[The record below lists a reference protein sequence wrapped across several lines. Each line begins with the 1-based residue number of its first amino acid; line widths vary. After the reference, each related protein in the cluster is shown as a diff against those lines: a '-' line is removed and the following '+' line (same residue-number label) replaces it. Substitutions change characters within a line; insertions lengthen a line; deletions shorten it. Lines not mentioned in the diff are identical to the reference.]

1 MHARPIHSMSSPSP
15 APDEAGHTGQPAAA
29 PVPSEIHDPE
39 RHDQE
44 RLGILQTFV
53 AVAAGVGNNFFFKLL
68 ATLPVSEIIA
78 LRSGSALLVLL
89 PLLAWRGRRRPLRP
103 APFTRAA
110 LARAACEATATA
122 CLIFAVTRMPLALV
136 TAVLM
141 TIPIMTA
148 LIGRFV
154 LQEATPAAAW
164 IAIGFGLAG
173 TLLLLRPGLDA
184 SPAGLAMVTISAL
197 AFALRDVLTRAMPR
211 RYGPLRM
218 TAMANAATLMLGL
231 TLSLGSTL
239 SLGGAWKPINISDI
253 GILAAAVALYIA
265 SNVLIAQGIRNARL
279 AITSP
284 LRYTSVPLALVLD
297 ITVLGIMPD
306 ALALA
311 GTALIIASGLAM
323 PLLAARRR

>member
-1 MHARPIHSMSSPSP
+1 MSSFPP
-15 APDEAGHTGQPAAA
+15 APDEAGPAGQPSA
-29 PVPSEIHDPE
+29 PSSAHWHDQE
-39 RHDQE
+39 RLDQERYDQE
-44 RLGILQTFV
+44 RLGIVQTFV

-68 ATLPVSEIIA
+68 AALPVSEIIA

-89 PLLAWRGRRRPLRP
+89 PLIAWRSRRQAPRPS
-103 APFTRAA
+103 PFTRAV
-110 LARAACEATATA
+110 LVRAACEATATA

-154 LQEATPAAAW
+154 LQEATPATAW

-184 SPAGLAMVTISAL
+184 SPTGLAMVTLSAL
-197 AFALRDVLTRAMPR
+197 AFALRDVLTRSMPR
-211 RYGPLRM
+211 HYGSLRM
-218 TAMANAATLMLGL
+218 TAMANAATLTLGL
-231 TLSLGSTL
+231 ALSI
-239 SLGGAWKPINISDI
+239 GADWSPIDSSDA
-253 GILAAAVALYIA
+253 GILIAAVGLYIA

-284 LRYTSVPLALVLD
+284 LRYTSVPLALALD
-297 ITVLGIMPD
+297 IIVLGIMPD
-306 ALALA
+306 ELALV

-323 PLLAARRR
+323 PLLAARRKSPIG